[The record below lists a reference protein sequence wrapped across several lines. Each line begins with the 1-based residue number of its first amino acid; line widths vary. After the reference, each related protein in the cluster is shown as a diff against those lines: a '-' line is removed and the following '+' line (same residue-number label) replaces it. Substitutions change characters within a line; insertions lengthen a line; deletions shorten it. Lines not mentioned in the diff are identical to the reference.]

1 MRITTSTFTGDAEGS
16 CGNSGS
22 GIQMIYADNSYIAL
36 DDITISDNGYGV
48 FFKQS
53 SGEITNSNININ
65 CAAVNTNGFKQTGS
79 IKHTLTINDNILTT
93 AEGAGITAYDQAR
106 ISASRNTISGA
117 EQGSG
122 IAIRSS
128 TANLYDNTIG
138 PIGGF
143 NGLWI
148 YGTSEVVAIGNNI
161 TNTGKEAVVHGEYH
175 YQ

>member
-36 DDITISDNGYGV
+36 DDVTISDNGYGV

-79 IKHTLTINDNILTT
+79 IKHTLTINDNTLTT

-117 EQGSG
+117 EQGSESQSVHLPQ
-122 IAIRSS
+122 I
-128 TANLYDNTIG
+128 YTITQSG
-138 PIGGF
+138 P
-143 NGLWI
+143 LVDLTD
-148 YGTSEVVAIGNNI
+148 YGYTVLL
-161 TNTGKEAVVHGEYH
+161 K
-175 YQ
+175 